1 VTITLGR
8 DRERVRFVVADDG
21 VGMENPSRANGDGH
35 GLTSMRD
42 RIGALSGQVEIIS
55 TPGRGTTIRAT
66 VPDRSIQ

>member
-1 VTITLGR
+1 
-8 DRERVRFVVADDG
+8 
-21 VGMENPSRANGDGH
+21 MENPSGANGDGH

-66 VPDRSIQ
+66 VPDRSHQ